1 MFKDSPEGQTQYEPA
16 APEPLGDSE
25 GMATQVV
32 AGLEPVA
39 WYMAVATE
47 HTPPSTYAHVSWGNK
62 PDDNIHTEPLYSAAT
77 VERLV
82 QERDANA
89 AYFEAYHRL
98 RVAVNAAY
106 PQDPYQLAED
116 VPALMQQQ
124 LAAMTQE
131 RDEQYAVNKEMASH
145 LVKLTQERDDYRAA
159 LEYKSK
165 REEALK
171 ARDLKCACDHNEY
184 CSKCFPLDF
193 REGGMFYE
201 TPDSV
206 MRNALAKYPRK
217 ADELEGKK

>member
-1 MFKDSPEGQTQYEPA
+1 MTNKTTEPA
-16 APEPLGDSE
+16 AL
-25 GMATQVV
+25 
-32 AGLEPVA
+32 AGIEPVA
-39 WYMAVATE
+39 WLNKKLPHMAILT
-47 HTPPSTYAHVSWGNK
+47 K
-62 PDDNIHTEPLYSAAT
+62 PDEGGGWFPVYSAAT

-82 QERDANA
+82 QERDANT
-89 AYFEAYHRL
+89 AYFEAYHQL

-124 LAAMTQE
+124 LAAM
-131 RDEQYAVNKEMASH
+131 
-145 LVKLTQERDDYRAA
+145 TQERDDYRAA

-206 MRNALAKYPRK
+206 MRNALAKYPSK

>member
-98 RVAVNAAY
+98 RVPVNAAY

-124 LAAMTQE
+124 RAAM
-131 RDEQYAVNKEMASH
+131 
-145 LVKLTQERDDYRAA
+145 TQERDDYRAA

>member
-1 MFKDSPEGQTQYEPA
+1 MVTQQWPDPPDEPA
-16 APEPLGDSE
+16 AL
-25 GMATQVV
+25 
-32 AGLEPVA
+32 AGIKPVA
-39 WYMAVATE
+39 WLNKKLPHMAILT
-47 HTPPSTYAHVSWGNK
+47 K
-62 PDDNIHTEPLYSAAT
+62 PDEGGGWFPVYSAAT

-82 QERDANA
+82 QERDANT
-89 AYFEAYHRL
+89 AYFEAYHQL

-124 LAAMTQE
+124 LAAM
-131 RDEQYAVNKEMASH
+131 
-145 LVKLTQERDDYRAA
+145 TQERDDYRAA

-206 MRNALAKYPRK
+206 MRNALAKYPSK

>member
-1 MFKDSPEGQTQYEPA
+1 MNTIPI
-16 APEPLGDSE
+16 
-25 GMATQVV
+25 
-32 AGLEPVA
+32 LEPVA
-39 WYMAVATE
+39 WFMPVAWLNKKLPHMAILT
-47 HTPPSTYAHVSWGNK
+47 K
-62 PDDNIHTEPLYSAAT
+62 PDEGGGWFPVYSAAT

-82 QERDANA
+82 QERDKWASLKESVAIA
-89 AYFEAYHRL
+89 ALERDH
-98 RVAVNAAY
+98 
-106 PQDPYQLAED
+106 
-116 VPALMQQQ
+116 ALEQ
-124 LAAMTQE
+124 LAAM
-131 RDEQYAVNKEMASH
+131 
-145 LVKLTQERDDYRAA
+145 TQERDDYRAA